1 MTVASLLASLP
12 GSVRVGPFD
21 MCLSLADFPPDGDGV
36 TFGQFNGSTQSIE
49 LSNALRNGVIA
60 ADTLIHEI
68 THAIWWS
75 AGLSDKDKEERTVA
89 ILSTGWAQVYRDNEW
104 MHDWLKEALK

>member
-21 MCLSLADFPPDGDGV
+21 MALSLADFPSEGNEV
-36 TFGQFNGSTQSIE
+36 IFGQFSGSTQSIE
-49 LSNALRNGVIA
+49 LSNALRTGVIA

-68 THAIWWS
+68 THAIWWC

-89 ILSTGWAQVYRDNEW
+89 ILSTGWAQVYRDNPW
-104 MHDWLKEALK
+104 IHGWLKEALQ